1 MMRRRRINDDNTAEN
16 RAFEVSPCNEDGRTA
31 TVDEAEQ
38 ALRKRKEMQRLHG
51 PPQEQALLLSSGGRG
66 YAFRQRD
73 ARNAPRLRHDDFERD
88 LQTRSLTARSFRP
101 LTFPLHLS
109 SAGVF

>member
-1 MMRRRRINDDNTAEN
+1 
-16 RAFEVSPCNEDGRTA
+16 
-31 TVDEAEQ
+31 
-38 ALRKRKEMQRLHG
+38 MQRLHG